1 MKRMSEVFELPVS
14 VSLMG
19 DEHAGE
25 ITKGDHPHYCLED
38 NNYWMLSDIEQTQH
52 AAHAI
57 NHVDALADALDECL
71 EDMELEGKQD
81 DRVYRLAKAALA
93 AYRGGV

>member
-1 MKRMSEVFELPVS
+1 MKRMSEVFDLPLATGSGRFSSYTVY
-14 VSLMG
+14 G
-19 DEHAGE
+19 DDG
-25 ITKGDHPHYCLED
+25 KGDCVATFEINDQAQY
-38 NNYWMLSDIEQTQH
+38 
-52 AAHAI
+52 AVHAI
-57 NHVDALADALDECL
+57 NNVDALADALDECL